1 MRPASHR
8 SHRGQGLPQALL
20 QCRGRASI
28 AAKDSSEPARTL
40 PLTTWGRPRVGARGL
55 SNLPKKPPRSQP
67 PSLPCWVRPLP
78 LCQRC

>member
-40 PLTTWGRPRVGARGL
+40 PLTTQGRPRVGARRL
-55 SNLPKKPPRSQP
+55 SNLPESHPGV
-67 PSLPCWVRPLP
+67 SLHPCPVQPLP
-78 LCQRC
+78 LCQRR